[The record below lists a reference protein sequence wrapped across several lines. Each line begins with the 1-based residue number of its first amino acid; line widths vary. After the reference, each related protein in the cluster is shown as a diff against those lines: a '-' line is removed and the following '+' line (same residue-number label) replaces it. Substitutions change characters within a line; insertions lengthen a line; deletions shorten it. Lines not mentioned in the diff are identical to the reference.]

1 MIKCVMGK
9 HSRVSKTARS
19 NTKVKKRIMYQLC
32 TNKMKSLYALN
43 AKENQ
48 NHQAEQRNRT
58 ERFVHIR
65 RKLDYTFAGDDI
77 RGEERGDS
85 GRQFQCKLQRRE
97 RMEAKDEAATVL
109 LMRKV

>member
-1 MIKCVMGK
+1 
-9 HSRVSKTARS
+9 
-19 NTKVKKRIMYQLC
+19 
-32 TNKMKSLYALN
+32 MKSLYARN
-43 AKENQ
+43 AKE
-48 NHQAEQRNRT
+48 NHQAEQRDGT

-65 RKLDYTFAGDDI
+65 EKLDYTFAGDDT
-77 RGEERGDS
+77 REEERGDR